1 MFGDVLDRAAEAAV
15 ALSGQERVDA
25 ERLVSLCREIDAHPR
40 ESVPSGD
47 VESTPLS
54 RELGALVEVLAR
66 RSARAMP
73 MAALGRA
80 ALAHLRGAD
89 ADARAL
95 VREASDKLALFGF

>member
-1 MFGDVLDRAAEAAV
+1 MFADVLDRAAEAAV

-25 ERLVSLCREIDAHPR
+25 ERLIALCRELEASPR
-40 ESVPSGD
+40 DDVKPGD

-80 ALAHLRGAD
+80 ALAHVRGAD
-89 ADARAL
+89 ADSRAL